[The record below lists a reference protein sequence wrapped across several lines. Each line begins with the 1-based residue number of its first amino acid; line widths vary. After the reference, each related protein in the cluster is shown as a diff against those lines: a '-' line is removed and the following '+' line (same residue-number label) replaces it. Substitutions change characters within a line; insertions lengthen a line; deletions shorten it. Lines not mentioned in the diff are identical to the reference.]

1 MEKTQDQAEKFN
13 KRVGNVS
20 SILGPLL
27 FFPALSFEWNWWPIP
42 PLMGAILGGAFYL
55 LWIQTERKDFGL
67 VNAGCLL
74 RFAIVVAVIVV
85 AAYLIAF

>member
-13 KRVGNVS
+13 KRVGDICAIS
-20 SILGPLL
+20 YPFLI
-27 FFPALSFEWNWWPIP
+27 FPLSFEWDWWPIP
-42 PLMGAILGGAFYL
+42 PLFSVIVGGSLFL
-55 LWIQTERKDFGL
+55 LWVQTERKDFGL

-74 RFAIVVAVIVV
+74 RFAIVVAVIVI